1 VDGLDFEWDDV
12 KSTKNIAKH
21 GLAFEYAAT
30 VFFDEKRLEAFN
42 RTQGGEDR
50 YYAIGSTPANEILCV
65 VYTWRDNGETC
76 RIISARK
83 ASKEERRRYPGVR

>member
-1 VDGLDFEWDDV
+1 MDFEWDDV
-12 KSTKNIAKH
+12 KSAKNITKH
-21 GLAFEYAAT
+21 GVPFEYAAT
-30 VFFDEKRLEAFN
+30 IFFDGKRLEAFS

-50 YYAIGSTPANEILCV
+50 YYAIGSTPANEILYV

-83 ASKEERRRYPGVR
+83 ASNKERQRYSGVH